1 MLVDLCFLKYASTED
16 KVKNWSQQ
24 SLLNEIHNFSAKSAV
39 MKWIDMVSDHMM
51 MFRIVIMSY

>member
-24 SLLNEIHNFSAKSAV
+24 SLLNEIHNFSAV